1 MPTIAAMQTSASFA
15 RLVCVRGGSAL
26 FRGALA
32 FRRSA
37 AALARANASAVGS
50 APVPAFPETRSRG
63 RYPLRSVTS
72 LPRSAETGL
81 RAGRAVAQSRP
92 GADGKSASIS
102 QTGNRQQ
109 TNQAIAKTNKF
120 HYRDEPEPRL
130 FHVACCRKN
139 KVSSKTPN
147 GSRALHATYLRHFE
161 VEIDLGSTLGRKI
174 ARRTI
179 PQRAMS
185 CSGV

>member
-1 MPTIAAMQTSASFA
+1 MKDDRSFYRQIKGFRELYRMAESVIEGSKALSGRA
-15 RLVCVRGGSAL
+15 RLPAL
-26 FRGALA
+26 CCGTRQGE
-32 FRRSA
+32 RI
-37 AALARANASAVGS
+37 AVGS

-72 LPRSAETGL
+72 LPRSAETG
-81 RAGRAVAQSRP
+81 RSAGRAVAQSRP

-102 QTGNRQQ
+102 QTGKRQQ

-130 FHVACCRKN
+130 FYVACCRKN

-147 GSRALHATYLRHFE
+147 GSRALHATYLRHYK
-161 VEIDLGSTLGRKI
+161 STTLRG
-174 ARRTI
+174 
-179 PQRAMS
+179 
-185 CSGV
+185 GD